1 LERHRQQR
9 HPDDQNFQDGFH
21 STILAYAKASVI
33 WVFGMLRRR
42 IVPLC
47 HFCMC

>member
-9 HPDDQNFQDGFH
+9 HPDDQDFQDGFH
-21 STILAYAKASVI
+21 AAILAYAKGSVI

-42 IVPLC
+42 IVLLC